1 MAHHRTHVVLSV
13 WPMALLYAVGG
24 AHMWPAVYWAPSFAA
39 RSPASWLSLV
49 AFTATTLV
57 FFGAYFRGW
66 SDLALGRGESGPYRS
81 AGSVR
86 LQRLAG
92 GAAWG
97 FLFGW
102 LVMLWW
108 MTVRAGP
115 VALSHYEILRTV
127 LSHPLAIGIYAFG
140 AAAVGL
146 YLSQGVAASFR
157 AWGVGQRAKS
167 SMSLEVLCTLGA
179 AFVMLLAVNIL
190 SHFATGRAY
199 WSPSS
204 EPPSARAESR
214 VR

>member
-1 MAHHRTHVVLSV
+1 
-13 WPMALLYAVGG
+13 
-24 AHMWPAVYWAPSFAA
+24 MWPAVYGAPEFAA

-49 AFTATTLV
+49 AITATALV

-66 SDLALGRGESGPYRS
+66 SDLALGHDESGPYRS

-86 LQRLAG
+86 LQKIAG
-92 GAAWG
+92 GAAWA

-102 LVMLWW
+102 LALFWW

-127 LSHPLAIGIYAFG
+127 LSRPLAIGLYVFG
-140 AAAVGL
+140 AAAFGL
-146 YLSQGVAASFR
+146 YFSQGVAASFR
-157 AWGVGQRAKS
+157 AWGIGRHAKS
-167 SMSLEVLCTLGA
+167 SMRLEVLCTLGA

-204 EPPSARAESR
+204 EPQHARAESGAR
-214 VR
+214 